1 MATDQKD
8 LSNIRVLVVDDED
21 FYRSLIVRILE
32 QIGINHIEQAAD
44 GAQAVAGLGMFK
56 PDLMIVDIMM
66 EPMNGLKLLKMI
78 RIGMTDAPGDLPA
91 IVLTGLSDGGLM
103 GTALALDCDAFRKKD
118 AGPDAIR
125 DKIARVISSPRHMKA
140 TDSYGAVTIPSVDR
154 APQQEA
160 PVEPSRPRSASSI
173 EIPVYELQAGA
184 VLDQDL
190 MSEEGY
196 LMYAAE
202 TALREADVS
211 RLQDLSEVIGLQTV
225 IIRQ

>member
-1 MATDQKD
+1 MATDITD
-8 LSNIRVLVVDDED
+8 LNNIRVLVVDDED
-21 FYRSLIVRILE
+21 FYRGLIVRILE

-44 GAQAVAGLGMFK
+44 GAAAVGSLATFK
-56 PDLMIVDIMM
+56 PDLVIVDIMM

-91 IVLTGLSDGGLM
+91 IVLTGLSDAGLM
-103 GTALALDCDAFRKKD
+103 GAALALDCDAFLKKD

-125 DKIARVISSPRHMKA
+125 DKIARVISTPRQMKT
-140 TDSYGAVTIPSVDR
+140 TDSYGAVAIPSVDSP
-154 APQQEA
+154 PQQA
-160 PVEPSRPRSASSI
+160 LPVEPKKPSSASSI

-202 TALREADVS
+202 TALREADVA